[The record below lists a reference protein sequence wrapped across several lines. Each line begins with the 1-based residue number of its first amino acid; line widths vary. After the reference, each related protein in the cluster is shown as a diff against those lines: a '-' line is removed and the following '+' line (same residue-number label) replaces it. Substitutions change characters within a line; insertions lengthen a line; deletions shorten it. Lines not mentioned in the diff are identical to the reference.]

1 MARMNIPLE
10 ALTSRL
16 NLHGRFDSVRSQSI
30 ANRFANL
37 KPVGEFLDIK
47 RIGRPANIGELQ
59 TRVNY
64 NLSYFSS
71 NYAVLFVMLSIYS
84 LLTNLLLF
92 FVILL
97 VVGGMFGIGKL
108 QGADL
113 DMGFARFTSSQLYT
127 GLLIVSVPL
136 GLWASPIATVLWLVG
151 ATAVS
156 ILGHA
161 SLMDRPIEASFS
173 EYDASKPP
181 TSTVALANTT
191 SATERRFKD
200 RSAAQ
205 SSSPYEGRPPGALSD
220 DSRRGRYLEDW
231 ELRQQHATRYGERF
245 EEISEDEDGQGVS
258 LDPHGYAIRDGR
270 QRGFAGDELYF
281 DGYDIGRDRQRRR
294 QVYDYGDNFDS
305 EGEYYNRRMGATD
318 SAATAARDRDEELMQ
333 TALARIAAARTRG
346 KSNVNLSPEEMEA
359 LERRHR
365 SQPPER
371 TPPPVLLS
379 PPATP
384 AKTPK
389 GKVGSRTSSST
400 SLAAQR
406 KKKGSS
412 SISSPAKSNSKAKVE
427 RKPSA
432 EQQTSP
438 YTPGAGPPG
447 IMVPGPNGVPVF
459 APLVNYPPLSS
470 PELTRAGAAR
480 PRSRSTSKH
489 SRRDSTPPERV
500 DPYTQYPSPY
510 YMPPPPPH
518 PQQRALRPE
527 YPGPPHRPTPQHQ
540 DEMDYYPPSP
550 RHRSASTVAAAQ
562 YASLHRRT
570 SDDYDFPPPLPPLP
584 AAQSGGGGGGGGGR
598 RHVSGP
604 PDVRYASLRRVPPA
618 SSPLAPSQRP
628 GPGVHSASDPAVFGS
643 GGGGGGWKG
652 SGLGRGV
659 VQRGG
664 SSGSSSGSGEDQGVQ
679 IGVEGVVDGG
689 REAERGVGGGGRD
702 EGRRRKSGRR

>member
-16 NLHGRFDSVRSQSI
+16 NLQGRFDSVRSQSI

-113 DMGFARFTSSQLYT
+113 DVGFARFTSSQLYT

-173 EYDASKPP
+173 EYDPIKQP

-205 SSSPYEGRPPGALSD
+205 SSSPYEGRPPRALSD

-231 ELRQQHATRYGERF
+231 ELRQLHASRYGERF
-245 EEISEDEDGQGVS
+245 EEISEDEDGQGVL
-258 LDPHGYAIRDGR
+258 LDLHGYAIRDGR

-305 EGEYYNRRMGATD
+305 EGEYYDRRTGVSD
-318 SAATAARDRDEELMQ
+318 SAAAAARDRDEELMQ

-365 SQPPER
+365 GQPPER

-427 RKPSA
+427 RKVSA
-432 EQQTSP
+432 EQQASP

-459 APLVNYPPLSS
+459 APLVNYPHLSS

-500 DPYTQYPSPY
+500 DRYTQYPSPY
-510 YMPPPPPH
+510 YMPPPPQ
-518 PQQRALRPE
+518 QQRGLRPE
-527 YPGPPHRPTPQHQ
+527 YPNRSTQQ
-540 DEMDYYPPSP
+540 DEMDYYPPPP
-550 RHRSASTVAAAQ
+550 RHRSASTAAAQ
-562 YASLHRRT
+562 YAPLHRRT
-570 SDDYDFPPPLPPLP
+570 SDDYDLPPPLPPLP
-584 AAQSGGGGGGGGGR
+584 AAQSGGGGGGR

-618 SSPLAPSQRP
+618 SSPLAPPQRP
-628 GPGVHSASDPAVFGS
+628 GPGVHAASDPAVFGS
-643 GGGGGGWKG
+643 GGGGGWKG

-659 VQRGG
+659 VRGG

-679 IGVEGVVDGG
+679 IGHEAVVDVG
-689 REAERGVGGGGRD
+689 REAERGLSGRD

>member
-16 NLHGRFDSVRSQSI
+16 NLQGRFDSVRSQSI

-173 EYDASKPP
+173 EYDDTEPT

-205 SSSPYEGRPPGALSD
+205 SSSPYEGRPPRALSD

-231 ELRQQHATRYGERF
+231 ELRQQHASRYGERF
-245 EEISEDEDGQGVS
+245 EEISEDEDGQGVL
-258 LDPHGYAIRDGR
+258 LDPNGYAIRDGR

-318 SAATAARDRDEELMQ
+318 LAAAAARDRDEELMQ

-400 SLAAQR
+400 SLGAQR

-427 RKPSA
+427 RKSSA

-447 IMVPGPNGVPVF
+447 IMVPGPNGVPIF

-480 PRSRSTSKH
+480 PRSRSSSKH

-510 YMPPPPPH
+510 YMPPPPQ
-518 PQQRALRPE
+518 QQRGLRPE
-527 YPGPPHRPTPQHQ
+527 YPGPPNRSTPQQ
-540 DEMDYYPPSP
+540 DEMDWYPPAP
-550 RHRSASTVAAAQ
+550 RHRSASTAAAQ
-562 YASLHRRT
+562 YAPLHRRT
-570 SDDYDFPPPLPPLP
+570 SDDYDLPALPPLP
-584 AAQSGGGGGGGGGR
+584 AAQSGGGR
-598 RHVSGP
+598 RNVSGP

-618 SSPLAPSQRP
+618 SSPLAPAPRP
-628 GPGVHSASDPAVFGS
+628 GPGVHAASDPAVFGGS
-643 GGGGGGWKG
+643 GGGGWKG

-659 VQRGG
+659 MRGG

-679 IGVEGVVDGG
+679 IEHQPVVDAA
-689 REAERGVGGGGRD
+689 RETERGLGGGRD
-702 EGRRRKSGRR
+702 DGRRRKSGQR